1 MFIAKWSCAQDP
13 MFSQFYNA
21 PLHLNPA
28 FAGNT
33 FGPKVAINY
42 RNQWPGLPSAY
53 QTYAASYD
61 QFFNTFNSGIG
72 FAVLAD
78 EAGNGVLKTNRASFT
93 YAYAINLG
101 NNQYL
106 KIGIE
111 PSIRQSRINWQKLI
125 FGDQIDNETGAI
137 TPGGSNIPGTE
148 VEPDN
153 TNRIYF
159 DVGVG
164 GVYYN
169 KIFYTG
175 FSLKHLNAPDIQ
187 FIESG
192 KSESI
197 RGVPVRSSFH
207 AGAQI
212 YTPSLNI
219 RRNKAYISPQIL
231 YVYQNPTSQLLIGA
245 LLDIGVMSVGS
256 WYRYASTNGDA
267 FILSAGFEKDFFRI
281 EYSYDITVSSLAG
294 TGGAHEIGIVMTF
307 EDRNRPTKYS
317 DCFEIFR

>member
-1 MFIAKWSCAQDP
+1 

-53 QTYAASYD
+53 ITYAASYD
-61 QFFNTFNSGIG
+61 QFFKKFNSGIG
-72 FAVLAD
+72 FTVLAD
-78 EAGNGVLKTNRASFT
+78 EAGQGVLKTNRASFT
-93 YAYAINLG
+93 YSYAINLG
-101 NNQYL
+101 RDQFI

-125 FGDQIDNETGAI
+125 FGSQIDDITGEV
-137 TPGGSNIPGTE
+137 TPGGSNLPNSEI
-148 VEPDN
+148 EPES
-153 TNRIYF
+153 TNKIYF

-169 KIFYTG
+169 KIFYAG
-175 FSLKHLNAPDIQ
+175 VSVKHLNAPDIQ

-197 RGVPVRSSFH
+197 RGVPVRTSGH
-207 AGAQI
+207 MGAQF
-212 YTPSLNI
+212 YTPFLNF
-219 RRNKAYISPQIL
+219 RKYKSYFSPQVM
-231 YVYQNPTSQLLIGA
+231 YVYQNPTSQLLIGG
-245 LLDIGVMSVGS
+245 LLDVGVMSVGS
-256 WYRYASTNGDA
+256 WFRYSSTNADA
-267 FILSAGFEKDFFRI
+267 LIFSAGFEKDFFRM
-281 EYSYDITVSSLAG
+281 EYSYDVTVSRAAG

-307 EDRNRPTKYS
+307 EDQNRPTKYS